1 MSTCNCRKDIE
12 AKLLERFKL
21 SAPDAS
27 DHGVELQGYALVIE
41 TAGLFSKPVMPYKT
55 SAIYPLKKGGTKLKS
70 VTGNMILN
78 YCPFC
83 GASLEGESA

>member
-1 MSTCNCRKDIE
+1 MSACDCKKDIE

-21 SAPDAS
+21 TAADAS
-27 DHGVELQGYALVIE
+27 EHGVELQGYALVIE
-41 TAGLFSKPVMPYKT
+41 DSGLSSKPVMPYKM
-55 SAIYPLKKGGTKLKS
+55 SATYPIKKGGTKLKS

-83 GASLEGESA
+83 GVSLKGKSA

>member
-1 MSTCNCRKDIE
+1 MNTCNCRKDIE

-27 DHGVELQGYALVIE
+27 EHGVTLQGYSLVIE

-55 SAIYPLKKGGTKLKS
+55 SAIYPLKKGGTKLKT

-83 GASLEGESA
+83 GARLEGESA

>member
-1 MSTCNCRKDIE
+1 MSACNCRKDIE
-12 AKLLERFKL
+12 ARLLERFKL

-41 TAGLFSKPVMPYKT
+41 TAEVFSKPVMPYKT
-55 SAIYPLKKGGTKLKS
+55 SATYPLKKGGTKLKS
-70 VTGNMILN
+70 GTGNMILN

-83 GASLEGESA
+83 GVSLKEKSA